1 MVKDSTA
8 MNARSHINISNPIN
22 AFSDTLEA
30 SEFWGIVWSRFILN
44 GLAPVS
50 ALERAKEPVC

>member
-1 MVKDSTA
+1 M
-8 MNARSHINISNPIN
+8 P
-22 AFSDTLEA
+22 FSDTLEA

-50 ALERAKEPVC
+50 ALERAKEPRVLELTHGQGREERPADEE